1 MTKIYIYLYFIDKN
15 IFNKIFSNL
24 LQEKEDLTDA
34 LNAKSGVIDSLN
46 RDLDEIRAAQLTLEA
61 KHQNTV
67 DELNKTQTQLQNQTQ
82 VKPREQIFMTALKIV
97 NFFTAI

>member
-1 MTKIYIYLYFIDKN
+1 MIKIYILYYCIDKN
-15 IFNKIFSNL
+15 IFYTIFSNL

-34 LNAKSGVIDSLN
+34 LNAKSGVIDDLH
-46 RDLDEIRAAQLTLEA
+46 RDLDQIRAAQLTLEA
-61 KHQNTV
+61 EHQNTV

-82 VKPREQIFMTALKIV
+82 VKPREQIFITALRIV